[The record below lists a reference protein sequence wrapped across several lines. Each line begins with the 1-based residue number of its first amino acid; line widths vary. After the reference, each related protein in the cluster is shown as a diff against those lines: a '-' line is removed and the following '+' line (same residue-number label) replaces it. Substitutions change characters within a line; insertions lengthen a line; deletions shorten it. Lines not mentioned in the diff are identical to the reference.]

1 MTKVKHSPKIVLFL
15 NNFFNEISQNPNQAQ
30 KQYLEDKTGLTQKQ
44 LNNWFKK
51 KRIEL
56 KQDRIQT
63 KNALLV
69 LQNNI
74 SSLFVASKQS
84 EAAFVI
90 DKLVSQ
96 ISSSQKTF
104 PNVKINRKNA
114 NEMFQDDDKSLEKA
128 LELCDELIEDNDD
141 FQEEEAFLL
150 LSDEEGPE
158 FCAPLF
164 FQNALEF
171 IVKQRKNTDETY
183 ELLWKI
189 NCEK

>member
-1 MTKVKHSPKIVLFL
+1 M

-96 ISSSQKTF
+96 ISSPQKTSSKF
-104 PNVKINRKNA
+104 KINRKSM
-114 NEMFQDDDKSLEKA
+114 NEMFQDDDKSLDKA
-128 LELCDELIEDNDD
+128 LELCDDLIEDNDD

-150 LSDEEGPE
+150 LSDEEGPD